1 MYSGGFVSDTAVVS
15 VTLVACLLAAG
26 VLGTVF
32 LRPRVDP
39 DSGVRPDRQIDPV
52 LIVSAL
58 GVIGLAIA
66 ALLLR

>member
-1 MYSGGFVSDTAVVS
+1 MSDTAVVS
-15 VTLVACLLAAG
+15 VTLVACLLALG

-39 DSGVRPDRQIDPV
+39 ESGVQPARQLDPV

-58 GVIGLAIA
+58 GVIGLAVA